1 MLASVKRECEC
12 VQFWALPETPQEQ
25 SAVVDVL
32 KHTPCE
38 KCASAD
44 RWTIEN
50 TLGEIE
56 IGVYAAYRLLRC
68 LDGNGPVIRSE
79 EINKWAMADAV
90 TAVHFGVK
98 TIHEAA
104 KDLHDEYMWAFQ
116 DAENAE
122 NTEDAKTV

>member
-1 MLASVKRECEC
+1 MLVSVKRECEC

-68 LDGNGPVIRSE
+68 LDGNGGVESS
-79 EINKWAMADAV
+79 EINKWAMADSV

-116 DAENAE
+116 DAEDA
-122 NTEDAKTV
+122 EDAKTV